1 MLRELVH
8 QCKEVTGAMESAT
21 IASTATSWGT
31 SAEDKCVH
39 NAQPEAQ
46 ELISKIAYTI
56 YIT

>member
-1 MLRELVH
+1 
-8 QCKEVTGAMESAT
+8 MESAT